1 MVRTLLILGL
11 VLNLFA
17 CASSPEPEAAPPS
30 PPPVAEPAPPV
41 EPEPV
46 YEPPQARELPKTGSS
61 LPALG
66 LSGLAALAGAGALH
80 IVRSRIR

>member
-1 MVRTLLILGL
+1 MVRMLLILGL

-17 CASSPEPEAAPPS
+17 CASTPEPEAAPPS
-30 PPPVAEPAPPV
+30 PPPVAEPAPA
-41 EPEPV
+41 PEPV
-46 YEPPQARELPKTGSS
+46 YEPPPARELPKTGSS

-80 IVRSRIR
+80 VVRNRIR

>member
-1 MVRTLLILGL
+1 MVRLLLILGL
-11 VLNLFA
+11 VVNLFA

-30 PPPVAEPAPPV
+30 PPPVTRPAPPP

-80 IVRSRIR
+80 LVRSRIR

>member
-1 MVRTLLILGL
+1 MVRMLLILGL

-17 CASSPEPEAAPPS
+17 CASTPEPEAAPRS
-30 PPPVAEPAPPV
+30 TPPPVAEPAPA
-41 EPEPV
+41 PEPV

-80 IVRSRIR
+80 VVRSRIR

>member
-1 MVRTLLILGL
+1 MVRLLLILGL

-17 CASSPEPEAAPPS
+17 CASSPEPEAPP
-30 PPPVAEPAPPV
+30 PTPPVAESPPPEPAPV
-41 EPEPV
+41 YEPEPV
-46 YEPPQARELPKTGSS
+46 ARELPKTGSS

-80 IVRSRIR
+80 VLRTRIR

>member
-1 MVRTLLILGL
+1 MVRMLLILGL

-17 CASSPEPEAAPPS
+17 CASTPEPEAAPPSS
-30 PPPVAEPAPPV
+30 PPPVAEPAPA
-41 EPEPV
+41 PEPV
-46 YEPPQARELPKTGSS
+46 YEPPVARELPKTGSS

-80 IVRSRIR
+80 VVRNRIR

>member
-1 MVRTLLILGL
+1 MLLILGL

-17 CASSPEPEAAPPS
+17 CASTPEPVAAPPS
-30 PPPVAEPAPPV
+30 PPPVAEPAPA
-41 EPEPV
+41 PEPV

-80 IVRSRIR
+80 VVRNRIR

>member
-30 PPPVAEPAPPV
+30 TPPVAERPAPP
-41 EPEPV
+41 PEPV
-46 YEPPQARELPKTGSS
+46 YEPPEARELPKTGSS

-80 IVRSRIR
+80 VVRNRIR

>member
-17 CASSPEPEAAPPS
+17 CASTPEPEAAPPTT
-30 PPPVAEPAPPV
+30 PPVAEPAPPP
-41 EPEPV
+41 PEPV
-46 YEPPQARELPKTGSS
+46 YEPPQTRELPKTGSS
-61 LPALG
+61 LPMLG

-80 IVRSRIR
+80 VVRNRIR

>member
-1 MVRTLLILGL
+1 MVRLFLILGL

-17 CASSPEPEAAPPS
+17 CASTPEPETPPP
-30 PPPVAEPAPPV
+30 PPPVRAQPAPP
-41 EPEPV
+41 PAEPV
-46 YEPPQARELPKTGSS
+46 YEPPARELPKTGSS

-80 IVRSRIR
+80 VMRSRIR

>member
-1 MVRTLLILGL
+1 MVRLLLILGL

-17 CASSPEPEAAPPS
+17 CASSPEPVSPP
-30 PPPVAEPAPPV
+30 PTPPVAESPPPAEPAPV
-41 EPEPV
+41 YEPEPV
-46 YEPPQARELPKTGSS
+46 RELPKTGSS

-80 IVRSRIR
+80 VARSRIR

>member
-1 MVRTLLILGL
+1 MVRVLLILGL
-11 VLNLFA
+11 VLNLFG
-17 CASSPEPEAAPPS
+17 CASSPEPEAAPPT
-30 PPPVAEPAPPV
+30 PPPVSEPTPPA

-46 YEPPQARELPKTGSS
+46 YEPPQTRELPRTGSS

-80 IVRSRIR
+80 VLRSRIR

>member
-1 MVRTLLILGL
+1 MVRLLLIFGL

-17 CASSPEPEAAPPS
+17 CASTKEPAAPPAT
-30 PPPVAEPAPPV
+30 PPVAESPPPAPA
-41 EPEPV
+41 PV
-46 YEPPQARELPKTGSS
+46 YEPTPVRQLPKTGSS

-80 IVRSRIR
+80 VVRNRVR

>member
-1 MVRTLLILGL
+1 MVRVLLILGL

-17 CASSPEPEAAPPS
+17 CASTPEPEAAPPSS
-30 PPPVAEPAPPV
+30 PPPVAEPAP

-80 IVRSRIR
+80 VVRSRIR

>member
-1 MVRTLLILGL
+1 MLLILGL

-17 CASSPEPEAAPPS
+17 CASTPEPEAAPPS
-30 PPPVAEPAPPV
+30 TPPVAEPAPA
-41 EPEPV
+41 PEPV
-46 YEPPQARELPKTGSS
+46 YEPPETRELPKTGSS

-80 IVRSRIR
+80 VVRNRIR

>member
-30 PPPVAEPAPPV
+30 PPPVAEPAPPA

-46 YEPPQARELPKTGSS
+46 YEPQPRELPKTGSS

-80 IVRSRIR
+80 LIRSRIR